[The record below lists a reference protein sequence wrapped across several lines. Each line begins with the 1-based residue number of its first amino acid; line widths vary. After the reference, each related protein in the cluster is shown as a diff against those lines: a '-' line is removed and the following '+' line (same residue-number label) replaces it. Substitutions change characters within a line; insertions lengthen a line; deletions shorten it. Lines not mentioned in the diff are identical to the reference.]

1 MNIIGIGIDILN
13 IKRINNMN
21 NKKINKF
28 AKKILT
34 KNEYKKYKNL
44 KNKKEYFLAKKF
56 TAKEA
61 ISKALGIGIKN
72 GTLLKN
78 FEIYNNKKGKP
89 KIKILN
95 KIFKIFKIKKNN
107 KIHISITDEKKYAQ
121 SIVIIE
127 N

>member
-13 IKRINNMN
+13 IKRIINMN

-34 KNEYKKYKNL
+34 KNEYKKYKNI

-78 FEIYNNKKGKP
+78 FEIYNNKNGKP

-95 KIFKIFKIKKNN
+95 KIFKKFKIKKIN

-121 SIVIIE
+121 SIIIIE